1 MKKKQ
6 SILLLLFVFILISN
20 IILAQTNV
28 KRLYKKWQPT
38 SLELAKKN
46 ASEDEKKFSNAM
58 ASQMSFDF
66 INANE
71 LQIFVPMLNKAVVY
85 DWKFLD
91 DAKTIIQAIEKNPTF
106 VESPVK
112 WALKIIKLTRK
123 ELILEDLADEKKG
136 NIWNLVPISTK
147 K

>member
-20 IILAQTNV
+20 ITLAQTNV

-46 ASEDEKKFSNAM
+46 ASEDEKKFSNTM

-112 WALKIIKLTRK
+112 WSLKIIKLTKK

-136 NIWNLVPISTK
+136 NLWNLVPISTK